1 MKKNLIKPLEEN
13 NRLISPINTG
23 RKFLNKT
30 GKLNLATYK
39 KENEHQSSMFYLRK
53 ASLALYLKINV
64 ITILENDMAVS
75 LKVKS
80 ESTMIQT
87 LHFYIF
93 TQEK

>member
-13 NRLISPINTG
+13 NRLISPINTD

-39 KENEHQSSMFYLRK
+39 KENAHQSSMFYLSK
-53 ASLALYLKINV
+53 ANLALYLKINV

-75 LKVKS
+75 LKVKLT
-80 ESTMIQT
+80 STMIQT